1 MGPNKIAGS
10 AVGGPRVPRAPTGE
24 LRNLADTL
32 RDKLGS
38 GVVVLASRGDGKVTV
53 IATVSKDLTDRLS
66 AGRLVNQL
74 AEIVGGR
81 GGGRPD
87 FAQAG
92 GKDPDQLPA
101 LLSAVP
107 GVVEDQLGA

>member
-1 MGPNKIAGS
+1 VEVEGVKVVAKE
-10 AVGGPRVPRAPTGE
+10 VPQAPTGE

-38 GVVVLASRGDGKVTV
+38 GVVVLATRDGEKVTV
-53 IATVSKDLTDRLS
+53 IATVSKDLTDRLN
-66 AGRLVNQL
+66 AGRLVNAL
-74 AEIVGGR
+74 ASMVGGR

-92 GKDPDQLPA
+92 GKDPEKLPE
-101 LLSAVP
+101 LLARAPETVR
-107 GVVEDQLGA
+107 EALGA